1 MEISPS
7 SQSSHDASNETW
19 WNAFFD
25 KHSYALIAILIAIIL
40 SGTLLAWTG
49 RWSPI
54 LEPDST
60 SYLDFDWSS
69 LERILSGIRTPLYP
83 AFVQLAKSTFGI
95 SSIPR
100 FHFGMMS
107 LAVVGFYFGLT
118 SVGFRPWAA
127 AASAAPL
134 CFSRGLW
141 DFGARLGSDAL
152 GIAMGVGCASFFLM
166 AISKYSPRY
175 SPNCNGTHSLDASS
189 IEKRHSANS
198 ILTGVGWIALGC
210 MTLATILVRPA
221 YLFLIP
227 LWPVLAFTLLPW
239 IWRRTWKEAFHTAM
253 KSALVAAL
261 PLLAYCGFRW
271 TVVQEFGLVSF
282 AGYNLIGI
290 TGQYVDRDDIDHL
303 PDESQEL
310 AKRLVDVREEAGF
323 RPVPLDYR
331 TMVDLYNKTAWE
343 TAAPA
348 SEAIY
353 GNDTKKANRALQSLA
368 LSSLRLHPREYL
380 YWLQA
385 NSWSMLQQLAR
396 GTVLD
401 VGSRISVCVLG
412 IWVGIHGMK
421 RGFRPIQRNT
431 LDPSTPPK
439 HGLGNTTFE
448 IGTLVWVSILF
459 AAAKGLL
466 VVLVEPALGRYV
478 VAVGCF
484 FPACVG
490 LFAAIIG
497 QRFQYEP

>member
-1 MEISPS
+1 MEIRPRG
-7 SQSSHDASNETW
+7 QARHDASNETW
-19 WNAFFD
+19 WNAFFVQ
-25 KHSYALIAILIAIIL
+25 HSYALIAILMAITL

-54 LEPDST
+54 LEPDSA
-60 SYLDFDWSS
+60 SYIDFDWSS

-95 SSIPR
+95 SSIPL

-107 LAVVGFYFGLT
+107 LAAVGFYFGLT
-118 SVGFRPWAA
+118 SVGFRSWAA

-141 DFGARLGSDAL
+141 DFGARLGSDAV

-175 SPNCNGTHSLDASS
+175 TPNRRGTNSLDASS
-189 IEKRHSANS
+189 IECRQYANS
-198 ILTGVGWIALGC
+198 MITEGGWIALGS

-227 LWPVLAFTLLPW
+227 LWPCLAFTLLLW
-239 IWRRTWKEAFHTAM
+239 IWRRTWKEAFNTAM

-271 TVVQEFGLVSF
+271 TVVHEFGLVSF

-290 TGQYVDRDDIDHL
+290 TGQYVERDDIDHL
-303 PDESQEL
+303 PGESQEL
-310 AKRLVDVREEAGF
+310 AKRLIDEREKAGF
-323 RPVPLDYR
+323 RPVPMDYR

-368 LSSLRLHPREYL
+368 LSSLRLHPREYF

-385 NSWSMLQQLAR
+385 NSWSMLQQIAR
-396 GTVLD
+396 GTVMD
-401 VGSRISVCVLG
+401 VGSRVSICLLG
-412 IWVGIHGMK
+412 IWIGILWMK
-421 RGFRPIQRNT
+421 RGFRPMQRKA
-431 LDPSTPPK
+431 LDHSTSPK
-439 HGLGNTTFE
+439 HALGNVMFE
-448 IGTLVWVSILF
+448 IATLVWVSILF

-466 VVLVEPALGRYV
+466 VVLVEPSLGRYV

-497 QRFQYEP
+497 QRFQSEP